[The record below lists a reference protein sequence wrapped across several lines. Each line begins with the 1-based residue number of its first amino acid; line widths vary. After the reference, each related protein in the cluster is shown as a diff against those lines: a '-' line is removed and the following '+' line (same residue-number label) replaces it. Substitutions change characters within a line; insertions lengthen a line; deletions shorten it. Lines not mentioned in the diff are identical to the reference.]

1 MLSVM
6 VRSMLVLIWEQYSIF
21 PINVETD
28 CLVAFSVYDRNC
40 LLVDFEL
47 KFNTERELY

>member
-6 VRSMLVLIWEQYSIF
+6 VGSMLVLIWEQYSIF

-28 CLVAFSVYDRNC
+28 CLAAFSVYDRNC